1 MKSVRAIEHFFL
13 YQKLLCNT
21 CYCER
26 NSIALFLLNNQN
38 NIMKKKLIYITG
50 TLLVS
55 IFGFSQDTLSI
66 SKSELLQKI
75 SEKNLQIKIAE
86 KNYQSAKADYNQS
99 RALFLPNIAVSH
111 TGISTTNPLMA
122 FGSKLNQEIL
132 TASDFNPALLNDP
145 AKTQNFATKFEIQQP
160 LINIDGIYGRQ
171 AAKTKMEAF
180 QLQTERTKEYLEL
193 EVFKS
198 YMQLQLAYKAV
209 KVLEKANTTGKSNLK
224 LVQNYFQQGLL
235 QKTDLLNVQVRVNEI
250 ANQLQ
255 YAKSNVQN
263 ASDYLAFLLNEDTK
277 DKIYKPSEALENT
290 IAIETINVSLSEN
303 RKDIQAMNK
312 SSEAYSKMLQAS
324 KMTFLPRLNAFGSYE
339 MYDKNILGTSAK
351 GYLVGAQLSWNIF
364 DGYKSIGKYEKAKA
378 ESQKADVEKEQYTKQ
393 SQLELNK
400 TNRQLLDSE
409 NKVNLS
415 QLAFEQSQEAF
426 RIRQNRFAQGL
437 EKTTDLLQAET
448 QMIQKELEQLQAVFE
463 YNFTKQYLQFLTK

>member
-1 MKSVRAIEHFFL
+1 
-13 YQKLLCNT
+13 
-21 CYCER
+21 
-26 NSIALFLLNNQN
+26 
-38 NIMKKKLIYITG
+38 MKKISYIIFTG
-50 TLLVS
+50 TILSSV
-55 IFGFSQDTLSI
+55 FGFSQDTLAI
-66 SKSELLQKI
+66 SKSELVQKI
-75 SEKNLQIKIAE
+75 VEKNLQIKIAE
-86 KNYQSAKADYNQS
+86 KTYQSAKADYNQS
-99 RALFLPNIAVSH
+99 NALFLPNINVSH

-160 LINIDGIYGRQ
+160 LINIDGFYGRQ
-171 AAKTKMEAF
+171 AAKAKMEAF

-193 EVFKS
+193 EVSKA

-209 KVLEKANTTGKSNLK
+209 KVLEKANTTGKANLK
-224 LVQNYFQQGLL
+224 LVENYFKQGML

-263 ASDYLAFLLNEDTK
+263 ASDYLGFLLNEDTQGK
-277 DKIYKPSEALENT
+277 VYKPSEALENT
-290 IAIETINVSLSEN
+290 ISIEPINTTLSEN
-303 RKDIQAMNK
+303 RKDIQAMSK
-312 SSEAYSKMLQAS
+312 SSEAYAKMLQSS

-339 MYDKNILGTSAK
+339 MYDATVLGTSAK

-426 RIRQNRFAQGL
+426 RIRQ
-437 EKTTDLLQAET
+437 
-448 QMIQKELEQLQAVFE
+448 
-463 YNFTKQYLQFLTK
+463 

>member
-1 MKSVRAIEHFFL
+1 
-13 YQKLLCNT
+13 
-21 CYCER
+21 
-26 NSIALFLLNNQN
+26 
-38 NIMKKKLIYITG
+38 MKKISYIFFTG
-50 TLLVS
+50 TILSSL
-55 IFGFSQDTLSI
+55 FGFSQDTLSI
-66 SKSELLQKI
+66 SKSELPQKL

-86 KNYQSAKADYNQS
+86 KAYQSAKADYNQS
-99 RALFLPNIAVSH
+99 NALFLPNINVSH

-160 LINIDGIYGRQ
+160 LINIDGLFERK
-171 AAKTKMEAF
+171 AVKSKMEAY

-193 EVFKS
+193 EVSKA
-198 YMQLQLAYKAV
+198 YMQLQLAYRAV
-209 KVLEKANTTGKSNLK
+209 KVLEKANVTGKANLK
-224 LVQNYFQQGLL
+224 LVDNYFKQGML

-263 ASDYLAFLLNEDTK
+263 ASDYLAFLLNEDNNG
-277 DKIYKPSEALENT
+277 KIYKPSEELDNAIVIEEINT
-290 IAIETINVSLSEN
+290 SLSDN
-303 RKDIQAMNK
+303 RKDIQAMSK
-312 SSEAYSKMLQAS
+312 SSEAYAKMLQSS
-324 KMTFLPRLNAFGSYE
+324 KMAFLPRLNAFGSYE
-339 MYDKNILGTSAK
+339 LYDKNFLGTSAK

-364 DGYKSIGKYEKAKA
+364 DGYKSIGKFQKAKA
-378 ESQKADVEKEQYTKQ
+378 ESQKADVEKDQYKKQ

-400 TNRQLLDSE
+400 TNRQLKDAE

-415 QLAFEQSQEAF
+415 KLAFEQSQEAY
-426 RIRQNRFAQGL
+426 RIRQNRFTQGL
-437 EKTTDLLQAET
+437 EKTTDLLQSET
-448 QMIQKELEQLQAVFE
+448 QMIQKELEHLQSVFE